1 MINYE
6 RILTEGALEGKLTG
20 IIKLHED
27 EQIDDSKFV
36 ELVKR
41 SYTEYLEDM
50 KSVTTQYL

>member
-27 EQIDDSKFV
+27 EQIDDKKFV